1 VLPGQAPELP
11 GSGGGNRAAS
21 EPEVTSATR
30 SHAASDGE
38 GSDAAAVGQAADAA
52 AVGQA
57 ADTAAVGQAADAAA
71 ADKASTVAS
80 DGEAPDAAS
89 EAKTAASDGA
99 FGKTKTFRLPGAV
112 VIWWI
117 WVVFA
122 AANIIDLAVD
132 GRDHTG
138 ALITVALVLITGLV
152 YACALRPRI
161 VTDAEGLT
169 MQNPFRDHRVPWGS
183 VVRVDLR
190 ESVQVHLAAVGG
202 KKEKILYSWALFAPR
217 RARYRSFRGGQNF
230 SARPRSPFGMRYAS
244 SSTSASGYGKM
255 PQEAAELQKQNTAQ
269 IIANELDGLA
279 RQARER
285 GVPGGP
291 QVVTWP
297 WRPLAA
303 VLIPAIALIL
313 VGLAH

>member
-11 GSGGGNRAAS
+11 DSGGGGNRAAS
-21 EPEVTSATR
+21 EPGVIP
-30 SHAASDGE
+30 ASRGDG
-38 GSDAAAVGQAADAA
+38 
-52 AVGQA
+52 
-57 ADTAAVGQAADAAA
+57 
-71 ADKASTVAS
+71 AS
-80 DGEAPDAAS
+80 DGEAPDTAVADKASGTATDGQAPGAAS
-89 EAKTAASDGA
+89 ESQASGATSDGQAAAADAA
-99 FGKTKTFRLPGAV
+99 FGQAKTFRLPGAV
-112 VIWWI
+112 VVWWI

-138 ALITVALVLITGLV
+138 VLITLALVLITGLV

-169 MQNPFRDHRVPWGS
+169 MHNPFRDHRVPWGS

-190 ESVQVHLAAVGG
+190 ESVQVHVAADGG

-230 SARPRSPFGMRYAS
+230 SARPRSPFGMRYAG
-244 SSTSASGYGKM
+244 STTSTSGYGKM
-255 PQEAAELQKQNTAQ
+255 PHEAQELQKQNTAQ
-269 IIANELDGLA
+269 IMANELDGLA
-279 RQARER
+279 RKARER
-285 GVPGGP
+285 GVAGGHR
-291 QVVTWP
+291 VVTWP

-303 VLIPAIALIL
+303 VLLPAIALVL
-313 VGLAH
+313 VALLH